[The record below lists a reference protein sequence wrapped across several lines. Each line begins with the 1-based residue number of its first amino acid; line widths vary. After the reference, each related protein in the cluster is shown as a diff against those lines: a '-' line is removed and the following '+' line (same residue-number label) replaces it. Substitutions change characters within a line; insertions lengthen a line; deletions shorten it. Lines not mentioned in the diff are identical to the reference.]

1 MWRTATSIRALPNIN
16 ELGLPASTLADRLL
30 DEAGVAVLP
39 GTAFG
44 EYGEN
49 YPRFSYADSVDN
61 IRRALDA

>member
-1 MWRTATSIRALPNIN
+1 VRVGCDRRRPNLWSN
-16 ELGLPASTLADRLL
+16 SDDRLL

-49 YPRFSYADSVDN
+49 YLRFSYADSVDN
-61 IRRALDA
+61 FRRALDAFTALVSR